1 MGVKLYMNKTYYE
14 CNYYSKRNDNLIKNK
29 SNKIKQ
35 MQTKLV
41 AIERDKNGNVTLLL
55 KRVD

>member
-1 MGVKLYMNKTYYE
+1 MNKTYYE